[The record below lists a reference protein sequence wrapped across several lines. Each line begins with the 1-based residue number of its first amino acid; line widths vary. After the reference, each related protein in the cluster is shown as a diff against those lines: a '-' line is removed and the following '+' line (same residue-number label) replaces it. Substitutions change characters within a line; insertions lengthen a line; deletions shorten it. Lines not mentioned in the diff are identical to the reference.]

1 LFIDR
6 HFWFTDVVWWQP
18 KIGRFLPSNNSIY
31 SWRPMLEHREIYGLV
46 VAQKIVL
53 NFLGY
58 FLRGMQNDG

>member
-1 LFIDR
+1 
-6 HFWFTDVVWWQP
+6 
-18 KIGRFLPSNNSIY
+18 
-31 SWRPMLEHREIYGLV
+31 MLEHREIYGLV